1 MPKNFLFRSILIAF
15 LLFSLFLFFLQKI
28 PFIFTYYLKANL
40 PSFFKKTQEKAK
52 EGFFE
57 INLKSEKEKD
67 EIIKK
72 LVSFGQEKSE
82 KLSYQNISQEKEN
95 SLDLEKIQKQLNEAN
110 SIIEDFKEKI
120 EEIKKSKLKEKEDN
134 NKEKF
139 YEIEQETEEEMQG
152 QKEWNE
158 KEQEKDEDDES
169 LVKLQNAFC
178 PVNINTAPVEALK
191 ALNGVDF
198 VLAERI
204 ISSRP
209 FYSLNDLLKVNGIG
223 EKTFQ
228 KIIDQNCAYV
238 DSYYMKG
245 SGYSL
250 SVPEETDENTNLNEE
265 QNNSSQNY
273 HLILISEVQI
283 EGESKFH
290 DFIELYNPN
299 DFDVDISNYKLRKRT
314 SSGKEYSINVLPSGS
329 IIMAKGYYLWASS
342 EDENYPSLIN
352 ADTYTKENISEN
364 NSIALFAPDNKV
376 ISSLSWGENQ
386 DPFLEGSSFVYNN
399 WDRNQ
404 SLGRILDSEV
414 NEYKNSGDN
423 SLDFE
428 IQQPT
433 PKQKNQPLKKE
444 ELPIQSQ
451 NLLSNEFFEEWKEP
465 ASNAQDLEFWAYN
478 GNKDHI
484 KRVDDALKGNF
495 SLQWSPIT
503 SAQDLIQNGI
513 KITKKGDYYIEVWIK
528 PLNVNEENYIRVA
541 VDVANSAEQSFKRAV
556 FTDYKSESGW
566 MKIEKSYY
574 LQPSENSAFRIR
586 ALRVGSEGPYFLIGA
601 VWLGFTTP
609 PPNWL

>member
-1 MPKNFLFRSILIAF
+1 MPKNFLFRSILITF

-72 LVSFGQEKSE
+72 LASFEQEKSE

-158 KEQEKDEDDES
+158 KEQEKDED
-169 LVKLQNAFC
+169 
-178 PVNINTAPVEALK
+178 
-191 ALNGVDF
+191 
-198 VLAERI
+198 
-204 ISSRP
+204 
-209 FYSLNDLLKVNGIG
+209 
-223 EKTFQ
+223 
-228 KIIDQNCAYV
+228 
-238 DSYYMKG
+238 KG

-364 NSIALFAPDNKV
+364 NSIALFTPDNKV
-376 ISSLSWGENQ
+376 ISSLSWGESQ
-386 DPFLEGSSFVYNN
+386 DPFVEGVSFVYNN
-399 WDRNQ
+399 WDKNQ

-556 FTDYKSESGW
+556 FTDYKNESGW
-566 MKIEKSYY
+566 IKIEKSYY